1 MNANIR
7 LGKISSI
14 DYAKGMARV
23 VYHEKDDDVT
33 RLIPLLSH
41 EYKMPPVGS
50 QVLVVHLSNG
60 TEAGGGPGAAVERQ
74 ERAAGGRGQP
84 IPEGPGAKPGGRH
97 DPVRRQHL
105 TIKCTGAINIE
116 AGGAITINGATID
129 LN

>member
-1 MNANIR
+1 MKGEIR

-14 DYAKGMARV
+14 DYAKGMAKV

-33 RLIPLLSH
+33 RMIPLLSH
-41 EYKMPPVGS
+41 EYKMPTVGS

-60 TEAGGGPGAAVERQ
+60 TEAGVVL
-74 ERAAGGRGQP
+74 GRP
-84 IPEGPGAKPGGRH
+84 WSEKNAPPEGGANLYRKDLGQNPGDAMIRYDGSA
-97 DPVRRQHL
+97 L